1 MDRQRNRGGDEI
13 MLMVPQQPHRS
24 YDEIR
29 RQILDFLCKYGPS
42 SLLEI
47 EYAIE
52 INSGQTKRL
61 MKDLIAAELISILSP
76 QEADLSQ
83 IRKVQ
88 ISTIVQRVFRITVKG
103 KKCMHLMNKIASQM
117 NTPVNVQYNLRR
129 ASGYFHA

>member
-1 MDRQRNRGGDEI
+1 

>member
-1 MDRQRNRGGDEI
+1 
-13 MLMVPQQPHRS
+13 MLMVPQQQPHRS
-24 YDEIR
+24 YDEIT

-47 EYAIE
+47 EYAVE

-61 MKDLIAAELISILSP
+61 MKELIGAELISVLSP
-76 QEADLSQ
+76 QEAELSQ

-88 ISTIVQRVFRITVKG
+88 ISSIVLRVFRITVKG

-117 NTPVNVQYNLRR
+117 NTPVNVEYNLRR
-129 ASGYFHA
+129 SSGYFHA

>member
-1 MDRQRNRGGDEI
+1 

-129 ASGYFHA
+129 SSGYFHA

>member
-1 MDRQRNRGGDEI
+1 

-61 MKDLIAAELISILSP
+61 MKDSYCS
-76 QEADLSQ
+76 
-83 IRKVQ
+83 R
-88 ISTIVQRVFRITVKG
+88 T
-103 KKCMHLMNKIASQM
+103 H
-117 NTPVNVQYNLRR
+117 
-129 ASGYFHA
+129 

>member
-83 IRKVQ
+83 TRKVQ
-88 ISTIVQRVFRITVKG
+88 ISSIVQRVFRITVKG

-129 ASGYFHA
+129 SSGYFHA